1 MNSGY
6 TVKSGLLRIAVIA
19 LSFAQ
24 KRAKIPAKQVGLR
37 QRAASRGKETGDA

>member
-24 KRAKIPAKQVGLR
+24 KRANIPSKQLGYG
-37 QRAASRGKETGDA
+37 AWDASRGKETGDA